1 MFLIVKLK
9 MWYILI
15 AKLWHNLLNI
25 LHIFGESY
33 VKFRAMRSQC
43 WCLQDQ
49 TVTGKY
55 YCNVSKRLRKSL
67 RRKRPE
73 ICRSKDKFLHQDNAH
88 AHTSLVVRQFPPPPI
103 LARSCTVRLF
113 SISQNETPAQK
124 MPFWSCGR
132 KRETVDFQLFPI
144 MLRSLKSLY

>member
-1 MFLIVKLK
+1 MINFTHSVFLIVKLK

-73 ICRSKDKFLHQDNAH
+73 ICRSKDKFLHQDNAQ
-88 AHTSLVVRQFPPPPI
+88 AHTSLVVRQFPPPYSPD
-103 LARSCTVRLF
+103 LAPFDFFLF
-113 SISQNETPAQK
+113 PKMKLQLKKCRFDLAEERERQSIFS
-124 MPFWSCGR
+124 R
-132 KRETVDFQLFPI
+132 FQLC
-144 MLRSLKSLY
+144 